1 MMLVG
6 DCVIG
11 TKTKLLDGASSS
23 DREEKAYSGTLS
35 CRNFGRLNM
44 T

>member
-23 DREEKAYSGTLS
+23 DREEMPFQIKVLLLYNKDSA
-35 CRNFGRLNM
+35 F
-44 T
+44 

>member
-1 MMLVG
+1 MLVG

-23 DREEKAYSGTLS
+23 DREEMPLQIKGLLLYNKDPA
-35 CRNFGRLNM
+35 FFH
-44 T
+44 